1 MEAESHGEN
10 FWDDSVK
17 AQSTL
22 KKIALEKGWVDNFKQ
37 VESNLGELEVLN
49 EFLSLGE
56 ATEEELQQ
64 AEEAFVSSIEALEF
78 RKMLSGE
85 EDKLSS
91 ILEIN
96 AGAGGTEALD
106 WANMLLRLYT
116 RWAESK
122 GYSVKVQDIQEDGI
136 GVKSVMIEIVG
147 DYAYGYLKGESG
159 VHRLIRISPFDSNA
173 KRHTTFASV
182 SVTPS
187 VDDDI
192 VIEVNPADITWDT
205 YRSGGAGGQNVNK
218 VETAVRLHHLPSGLV
233 IENSETR
240 SQLGNKENAMRILKS
255 KLYQIE
261 LEKKLSV
268 QRELEGKKMKIE
280 WGSQIRSYTLDTRI
294 IKDHRTNVSTSNIQ
308 GVLDG
313 GIDLFIKSY
322 LLMLEE

>member
-1 MEAESHGEN
+1 M
-10 FWDDSVK
+10 
-17 AQSTL
+17 
-22 KKIALEKGWVDNFKQ
+22 
-37 VESNLGELEVLN
+37 ESNLGELEVLN
-49 EFLSLGE
+49 EFLALGE
-56 ATEEELQQ
+56 ATEEELQD
-64 AEEAFVSSIEALEF
+64 AETTFVSSIEALEF
-78 RKMLSGE
+78 RKMLAGE
-85 EDKLSS
+85 EDKLSA

-192 VIEVNPADITWDT
+192 VIEINPADITWDT